1 MMNYK
6 VIDTFPV
13 GENTSVTIEG
23 NGEGLKNNIVIRDS
37 SGVTYQLITVAMVS
51 SEEKNVTTLL
61 VQGVFESK
69 EIIV

>member
-37 SGVTYQLITVAMVS
+37 SGVTHQLITVAMVS

>member
-13 GENTSVTIEG
+13 GENTSVTIKG

-37 SGVTYQLITVAMVS
+37 SGATHQLITVAMVS

-61 VQGVFESK
+61 VQGVFDSK